1 MMITTQQIPAMLALW
16 EKNREKKVFARQKAG
31 KIGSFWGNALRSKVG
46 TLELRSTCVQSNRLQ
61 GNTRL
66 LPERRTFGTIE
77 PRRQTG
83 LVPRLPHSR
92 DPSLQIERIDLVQ
105 KLVQGRLVQR
115 TRRKRFTQTL
125 IQLGVP
131 SIRRGDREAEGAALE
146 MPFVAKAATWVRIPP
161 SPLNRNTVRQ
171 VITTVS
177 AKVFFKG
184 GRPRCS
190 GRFLANLDILRL
202 TTRGLTRLRRGST
215 RSWTNS
221 ASSRS
226 YHWSRRCGV
235 VLSHSGSR
243 ACRICRQ
250 PVNDNRSTSRFSRW
264 AASSISARTTKW
276 PSDKAYNSCSTPA
289 GVWLRKCVGLVGH
302 RGSWCVFCSS
312 KTSSSAQ
319 RSWVVTRQFQSWEQR
334 VLEQVGRQAMGLA
347 MAGPFGI
354 IQRILDHPHDDA
366 VAILVS
372 ILRRGINL
380 G

>member
-1 MMITTQQIPAMLALW
+1 SLAFRQPSTSLAPHRSIVSGETGALACGFSGITAQDGTP
-16 EKNREKKVFARQKAG
+16 
-31 KIGSFWGNALRSKVG
+31 LRDRGYSH
-46 TLELRSTCVQSNRLQ
+46 Q

-92 DPSLQIERIDLVQ
+92 DPSLQIERIDLAQ

-215 RSWTNS
+215 
-221 ASSRS
+221 
-226 YHWSRRCGV
+226 
-235 VLSHSGSR
+235 
-243 ACRICRQ
+243 
-250 PVNDNRSTSRFSRW
+250 
-264 AASSISARTTKW
+264 
-276 PSDKAYNSCSTPA
+276 
-289 GVWLRKCVGLVGH
+289 
-302 RGSWCVFCSS
+302 
-312 KTSSSAQ
+312 
-319 RSWVVTRQFQSWEQR
+319 
-334 VLEQVGRQAMGLA
+334 
-347 MAGPFGI
+347 
-354 IQRILDHPHDDA
+354 
-366 VAILVS
+366 
-372 ILRRGINL
+372 
-380 G
+380 